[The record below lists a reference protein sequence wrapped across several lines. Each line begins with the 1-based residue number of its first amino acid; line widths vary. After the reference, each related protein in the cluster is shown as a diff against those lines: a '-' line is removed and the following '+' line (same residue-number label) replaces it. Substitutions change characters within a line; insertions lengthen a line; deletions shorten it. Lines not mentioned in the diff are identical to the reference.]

1 MLHIANLGDSRAV
14 IGLQDGSAL
23 RITKDHKAIDPQ
35 EQDRVKAAG
44 GMIYNNR
51 VNGVLAI
58 TRALGDY
65 DLKQFVIYI
74 HYQVGGEW

>member
-1 MLHIANLGDSRAV
+1 MLTIANLGDSRAV

-23 RITKDHKAIDPQ
+23 RITKDHKATDPT

-65 DLKQFVIYI
+65 DLK
-74 HYQVGGEW
+74 